1 MKSPS
6 RWCSLGSLGWMR
18 GGYLARRPPAPQ
30 FSQGAVRALQAGDV
44 GHAEAIRWD
53 SLNWLEAEPFPE
65 KYAVS
70 DGDVLMPLRANPP
83 RAIVARGVP
92 DRVVV
97 VGHWALITPDP
108 TRVDP
113 GFLVGYLNHPA
124 TRARLQGLMRGT
136 NLQFLSLVTL
146 RDFEVELPPLDLQ
159 RRIARVH
166 ALAEHMT
173 ELERQLAAAR
183 KQLIHSVTHAA
194 LQRAVQRQADK

>member
-1 MKSPS
+1 PTTVHRAPELAGRLVLLTDVLRRATVSWGQRPDALRSATIMKSPS

-18 GGYLARRPPAPQ
+18 GGYLARRPPAPR
-30 FSQGAVRALQAGDV
+30 FSPGAVRALQAGDV
-44 GHAEAIRWD
+44 GHAAAIRWD

-65 KYAVS
+65 KYTVS

-113 GFLVGYLNHPA
+113 GFLVWYLNHPA
-124 TRARLQGLMRGT
+124 T
-136 NLQFLSLVTL
+136 
-146 RDFEVELPPLDLQ
+146 
-159 RRIARVH
+159 
-166 ALAEHMT
+166 
-173 ELERQLAAAR
+173 
-183 KQLIHSVTHAA
+183 
-194 LQRAVQRQADK
+194 